1 MESHILLLLKV
12 SFSIRLKYI
21 FRIIFCFSI
30 AVDHV
35 NREVIAFSNA
45 LTVDTTPPVGGN
57 IVISAGHTGYVTGHL
72 KGHWKGF
79 EDKESGIASYQWC
92 IGSGR
97 GHDDAIT
104 CSHTTQNN
112 FVTKSLE
119 TLYAGQVYYITVK
132 VKSTNRFI
140 FNQSDQFALGN
151 QQCGS
156 SNDNNFQRLYV

>member
-1 MESHILLLLKV
+1 MNGITYYATVKG
-12 SFSIRLKYI
+12 
-21 FRIIFCFSI
+21 IIFHKPNTYFCIFSAFLI

-35 NREVIAFSNA
+35 HREVIAFSNA

-72 KGHWKGF
+72 KGLWKGF
-79 EDKESGIASYQWC
+79 EDTESGIASYQWC

-112 FVTKSLE
+112 FETNSLE
-119 TLYAGQVYYITVK
+119 TLYAGHVYYITVK
-132 VKSTNRFI
+132 VTSTKPFHSIN
-140 FNQSDQFALGN
+140 SDQFAFRQSTTRVFKL
-151 QQCGS
+151 
-156 SNDNNFQRLYV
+156 